1 MDAHD
6 VITEIKRVLDIQRV
20 DYDPKEK
27 FMLLCSFGE
36 EGQETFI
43 QWEMEVCKLPR
54 LSVNGVRFKRL
65 VGNSMGYK
73 NIVANI
79 TSELRL

>member
-1 MDAHD
+1 MEKIHIGVACSWIYYAVGSVSD
-6 VITEIKRVLDIQRV
+6 T
-20 DYDPKEK
+20 KEK
-27 FMLLCSFGE
+27 FMLLCSLGDEGE
-36 EGQETFI
+36 ENLI

>member
-1 MDAHD
+1 MDICLG
-6 VITEIKRVLDIQRV
+6 V
-20 DYDPKEK
+20 EK
-27 FMLLCSFGE
+27 
-36 EGQETFI
+36 
-43 QWEMEVCKLPR
+43 MEVCKLPR